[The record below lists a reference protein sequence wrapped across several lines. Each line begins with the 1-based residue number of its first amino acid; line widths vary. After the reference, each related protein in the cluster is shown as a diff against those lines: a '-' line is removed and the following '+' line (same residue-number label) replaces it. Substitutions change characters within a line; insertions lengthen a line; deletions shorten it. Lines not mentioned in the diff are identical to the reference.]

1 VPNAPS
7 RRRSLS
13 VVLPR
18 GATSGGDAL
27 CPIGRAAGCANGGA
41 CPMTSR
47 SFAAGTTIF
56 VEGAQAGRVWYVFE
70 GMVGLWRAMGDDR
83 GVGVPWATR
92 RVGTLLGSEGLT
104 QDEYADTAIALTD
117 VTLCSAERDTFRRW
131 ASEGSA
137 EAARAV
143 MELVIRTHC
152 SGEPRP
158 SSSEGSATRRVARW
172 LADESRGGL
181 APPIPRAVV
190 AGLLGMLPETFS
202 RALAKLATQGAIR
215 VNRKQIQVID
225 AARLLDEVGG

>member
-1 VPNAPS
+1 MSKAPPP
-7 RRRSLS
+7 RRTLT
-13 VVLPR
+13 VMMPR
-18 GATSGGDAL
+18 ATTSGGDAT
-27 CPIGRAAGCANGGA
+27 CPIGRAAGCASGGN
-41 CPMTSR
+41 CPMHAR
-47 SFAAGTTIF
+47 SIAAGTTVF
-56 VEGAQAGRVWYVFE
+56 VEGAEVARVWYVFE

-92 RVGTLLGSEGLT
+92 RAGTLLGSEGLT
-104 QDEYADTAIALTD
+104 QDAYADTAIALTD

-131 ASEGSA
+131 ATEGSL
-137 EAARAV
+137 EAARTV

-158 SSSEGSATRRVARW
+158 SSSEGPASRRVARW

-202 RALAKLATQGAIR
+202 RALARLTACGAIH
-215 VNRKQIQVID
+215 VTRKRIQVTD
-225 AARLLDEVGG
+225 PARLLEQAGT